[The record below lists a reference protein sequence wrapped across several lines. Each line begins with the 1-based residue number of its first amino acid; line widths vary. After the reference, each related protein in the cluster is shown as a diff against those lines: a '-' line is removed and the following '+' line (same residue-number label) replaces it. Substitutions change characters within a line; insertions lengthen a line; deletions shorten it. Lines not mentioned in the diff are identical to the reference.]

1 MDREVEALAKETML
15 AVDRAEQQAQETV
28 RHAQEEAQRL
38 RQDAAAK
45 GQQLIEAAE
54 KEAQKRAGILYG
66 VAKADGE
73 KRKAAIQR
81 ECQEEQ
87 EQLQALDRSRR
98 TCLAY
103 WLKETYLNELCR
115 GKATVQTAASR
126 QNHTSTENGK
136 N

>member
-1 MDREVEALAKETML
+1 MKEPI
-15 AVDRAEQQAQETV
+15 RAESQLLVGGTV
-28 RHAQEEAQRL
+28 TSTE
-38 RQDAAAK
+38 
-45 GQQLIEAAE
+45 
-54 KEAQKRAGILYG
+54 
-66 VAKADGE
+66 
-73 KRKAAIQR
+73 
-81 ECQEEQ
+81 
-87 EQLQALDRSRR
+87 ALDRSQR

>member
-1 MDREVEALAKETML
+1 MKEPI
-15 AVDRAEQQAQETV
+15 RAES
-28 RHAQEEAQRL
+28 
-38 RQDAAAK
+38 
-45 GQQLIEAAE
+45 QLLVGGTLTSTE
-54 KEAQKRAGILYG
+54 
-66 VAKADGE
+66 
-73 KRKAAIQR
+73 
-81 ECQEEQ
+81 
-87 EQLQALDRSRR
+87 ALDRSQH

>member
-1 MDREVEALAKETML
+1 MQNLARKGPSVHTLYRGGKDLKEPI
-15 AVDRAEQQAQETV
+15 RAES
-28 RHAQEEAQRL
+28 
-38 RQDAAAK
+38 
-45 GQQLIEAAE
+45 QLLVGGTLTSTE
-54 KEAQKRAGILYG
+54 
-66 VAKADGE
+66 
-73 KRKAAIQR
+73 
-81 ECQEEQ
+81 
-87 EQLQALDRSRR
+87 ALDRSQR